1 MGTLEKPQSF
11 EKRNSALPTLA
22 GRAATVA
29 KLTAGWKRT
38 SLALLLFGISF
49 GYVEAAVVD
58 YLRLLPIPMSAGSD
72 PQRLPDDLFPLLTLD
87 QLNAAGP
94 QFVRLLKTEVVR
106 EAATLVML
114 GAAALLASGNARTWL
129 AAFVVAFGVWDISFY
144 AFLKVLLGWPRS
156 WLTWDL
162 LFLIPVPWVGP
173 VVAPVAVSLT
183 MIAAGLVILR
193 RESEGRP
200 AHFDRLHW
208 LGIVAGG
215 VIIVL
220 AFTWDYR
227 NIMAAG
233 MPKSFNWPLFVL
245 GEAVGLAAFA
255 HGVRR
260 TDRRV

>member
-1 MGTLEKPQSF
+1 MSLAAQV
-11 EKRNSALPTLA
+11 RNT
-22 GRAATVA
+22 ATVSR
-29 KLTAGWKRT
+29 LGWKRT

-58 YLRLLPIPMSAGSD
+58 YLRLVPIPASAGPNLGSD
-72 PQRLPDDLFPLLTLD
+72 PHRLPDDLFPLLTMD
-87 QLNAAGP
+87 QLASAGP
-94 QFVRLLKTEVVR
+94 EFVRLLKTELVR
-106 EAATLVML
+106 EAATLAML
-114 GAAALLASGNARTWL
+114 SAAALLASANVRQWM
-129 AAFVVAFGVWDISFY
+129 AALVVAFGVWDISFY
-144 AFLKVLLGWPRS
+144 AFLKLLLGWPRS

-173 VVAPVAVSLT
+173 VIAPVAVSLT

-193 RESEGRP
+193 REGEGRP

-208 LGIVAGG
+208 LGILAGG

-227 NIMAAG
+227 NIMAGG

-245 GEAVGLAAFA
+245 GEATGLAAFG
-255 HGVRR
+255 HGVWR
-260 TDRRV
+260 TGRASG